1 MHHPTFVRTLA
12 LALPLLAACSV
23 ERPQGGD
30 STVAAAA
37 AAPAPAPDSARPS
50 AGPPGESE
58 DPFAADTLGLAQYS
72 EPAAVDSARR
82 AALFASITPEA
93 VNRASGQ
100 TAAADSLGP
109 DVLHVQVQL
118 DQAGFSPGIMD
129 GFWGHNSTTA
139 LRAFQAANNL
149 PVTGVLSDA
158 ARQKLAERGAGR
170 TPVVR
175 YTVTPDDV
183 KGPFVKL
190 PESPYEKAKL
200 SCLCYESP
208 AEALSEKFHSTPQLL
223 SRLNGGMDMST
234 VRAGAQLW
242 VPDVQRAPQAGAVAR
257 VVVFKRGGF
266 MQGVD
271 SAGRV
276 LFHFPSTLGNQYD
289 PSPTGDFRIERV
301 ARNPDFHY
309 NPKLYA
315 EVPDWKEDALLSPG
329 PNSPVGVVWMALNEP
344 HYGIHGTSDP
354 ETIGYANSHGC
365 IRLTNWD
372 AAWLADHVAK
382 GTQIA
387 FR

>member
-1 MHHPTFVRTLA
+1 LHHRTLVRSLA
-12 LALPLLAACSV
+12 LAIPLVAACSV
-23 ERPQGGD
+23 ERAGSGD
-30 STVAAAA
+30 STAARVAAAPVA
-37 AAPAPAPDSARPS
+37 DSARP
-50 AGPPGESE
+50 AGESE
-58 DPFAADTLGLAQYS
+58 DPFAADTLGLAQFA
-72 EPAAVDSARR
+72 EPGAADSARR
-82 AALFASITPEA
+82 AALFAAITPEA

-129 GFWGHNSTTA
+129 GYWGHNSTTA

-149 PVTGVLSDA
+149 PVTGTLSEA
-158 ARQKLAERGAGR
+158 GRQRLSELGAGR

-175 YTVTPDDV
+175 YTVTDEDV

-200 SCLCYESP
+200 DCLCYESA

-223 SRLNGGMDMST
+223 SQLNGGVDVAT
-234 VRAGAQLW
+234 ARAGTQLW
-242 VPDVQRAPQAGAVAR
+242 VPDVQRAQQAGTLAR

-266 MQGVD
+266 MQGID
-271 SAGRV
+271 STGKV

-301 ARNPDFHY
+301 ARNPEFHY

-315 EVPDWKEDALLSPG
+315 EVPDWKEDAMLRPG

-354 ETIGYANSHGC
+354 QTIGYASSHGC